1 MTSTTPTD
9 RRVQTAWPVWALAG
23 AGALLAAVGGIWW
36 AWDADPGRGKA
47 LLLAGIV
54 IVMAGVLLARRPA
67 ALPPRAVMVAA
78 VVIIVFAGYEIWAA
92 VATIISQR
100 ASRPG

>member
-9 RRVQTAWPVWALAG
+9 RRVHTAWPAWALAG

-47 LLLAGIV
+47 PLLVGMVIV
-54 IVMAGVLLARRPA
+54 IVGVLLARRPA
-67 ALPPRAVMVAA
+67 ALPPRAAMVAA
-78 VVIIVFAGYEIWAA
+78 VLIIMYGGYEIWAA
-92 VATIISQR
+92 VTTIFSQR
-100 ASRPG
+100 ALRLG

>member
-1 MTSTTPTD
+1 
-9 RRVQTAWPVWALAG
+9 
-23 AGALLAAVGGIWW
+23 LAAVGGIWW

-47 LLLAGIV
+47 LLLVGMV

-78 VVIIVFAGYEIWAA
+78 VLIIMFAGYEIWAA
-92 VATIISQR
+92 VAIIFSQR
-100 ASRPG
+100 ALRLG